1 MTEVGIASLIIIF
14 VNVLC
19 SYPGFK
25 DSAYFENYAVDVHR
39 IIVRKEYKRLITSGF
54 FHVSWLHLILNMI
67 TLCLFSA
74 GVESQLGAA
83 KFLFIYFAS
92 LTGGNLFAL
101 FVYRYRGDYSSV
113 GATGA
118 VNGIMFATI
127 ALFPGL
133 DISFFGIHIP
143 VPGWFYG

>member
-1 MTEVGIASLIIIF
+1 MTEVGIATLILIF

-25 DSAYFENYAVDVHR
+25 DHSYLKNYGFDVHR
-39 IIVRKEYKRLITSGF
+39 IIIKKEYKRLITSGF
-54 FHVSWLHLILNMI
+54 FHVSWLHLVLNML

-74 GVESQLGAA
+74 GVESQLGPA
-83 KFLFIYFAS
+83 KFLFIYFCS
-92 LTGGNLFAL
+92 LAGGNLFSL

-127 ALFPGL
+127 A
-133 DISFFGIHIP
+133 
-143 VPGWFYG
+143 